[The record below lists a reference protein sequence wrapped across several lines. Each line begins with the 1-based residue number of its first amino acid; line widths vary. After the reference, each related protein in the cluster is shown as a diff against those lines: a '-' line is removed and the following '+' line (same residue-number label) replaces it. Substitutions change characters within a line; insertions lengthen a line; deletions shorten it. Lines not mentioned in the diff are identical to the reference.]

1 MLCPVTTNLSPSVS
15 FVCSSL
21 LKGNAFYYII
31 RFPTIHISSCSSNVR
46 VLQVKR
52 SMSALQMSPQ
62 LSLLVNFH
70 SIANF
75 QLLGFPWNMLKWE
88 KRTMLQLMSI
98 CTSWLRLFLFLHLY
112 QDTCNDFKRALIRTS
127 GFSCSVLWRKYTYY
141 RSWRYLCL
149 IFKGEF
155 FSPLNNCN
163 KIFVWRYWCKERK
176 SWPDSSFQWH
186 FKIQFLIRDVMLME
200 RTWVW
205 GTQSVNTIYWYHC
218 SLICPWIDLNFSLIE
233 FSHL

>member
-1 MLCPVTTNLSPSVS
+1 
-15 FVCSSL
+15 
-21 LKGNAFYYII
+21 
-31 RFPTIHISSCSSNVR
+31 
-46 VLQVKR
+46 
-52 SMSALQMSPQ
+52 MSRQ

-88 KRTMLQLMSI
+88 KRTMLKLLSI
-98 CTSWLRLFLFLHLY
+98 CTSRLRLFLFLHLY
-112 QDTCNDFKRALIRTS
+112 QDTCYDFKKALIRTS
-127 GFSCSVLWRKYTYY
+127 GFRCSILWRKYTYY

-186 FKIQFLIRDVMLME
+186 FKIQFLIREVMLME

-205 GTQSVNTIYWYHC
+205 GTQSCEYNLLIPLHFDL
-218 SLICPWIDLNFSLIE
+218 SLDRLELFLNRVFTSIIGQFSFL
-233 FSHL
+233 FHWDNLGMFFLPGS